1 LGRKVHPLGFRLGI
15 IRDWQARWYADK
27 PYAEFLQEDMRLRK
41 AIQSSYPDAA
51 ISQTLVERQAN
62 EVFVTIYTARPGIVI
77 GRGGQRVDETR
88 NRLEQLIGK
97 RVRLN
102 IQEVAQPE
110 LDAFLVARTVADQI
124 EHRIAYRRAM
134 KQAIFRTTQAGAKG
148 IKIICSG
155 RLGGAEIARTEN
167 LHQGRVPLHT
177 IRADIDYGFTEART
191 AMGRIGVKVWI
202 YKGDI
207 LPERK
212 EFEAEEAEAEGIGE
226 GVVEV
231 PAAEEAEPAPVVKK
245 RAKATPAAEVP
256 VEPAA
261 AEAGAPSEPVA
272 TEAVEAPPAAEV
284 GTTDVPVATEAVE
297 ASPEAGGKAPVDE
310 EKPAKAKKT
319 LVKAKAEK
327 TSAEEEPAKPAAAK
341 KTAAKAKAE
350 ETAAEEEPAKPK
362 RRTKATATTDT
373 ETEESKAKPKKT
385 QTTKAKSSKTEIEEK
400 DATTQAGE
408 IPEAS

>member
-27 PYAEFLQEDMRLRK
+27 LYAEFLQEDMKLRK
-41 AIQSSYPDAA
+41 AIQSAYPDAA
-51 ISQTLVERQAN
+51 ISQTLIERQAN

-88 NRLEQLIGK
+88 GRLEQLVGK

-110 LDAFLVARTVADQI
+110 LDAYLVARTVADQM

-148 IKIICSG
+148 MKITCSG
-155 RLGGAEIARTEN
+155 RLGGGEIARTEN

-177 IRADIDYGFTEART
+177 LRADIDYGFTEAKT
-191 AMGRIGVKVWI
+191 AMGRVGVKVWI

-212 EFEAEEAEAEGIGE
+212 EFEAEEAEAEEMGE

-231 PAAEEAEPAPVVKK
+231 PAAEEAEPAPAVRK
-245 RAKATPAAEVP
+245 RAKATPVAEAP
-256 VEPAA
+256 VEPVAAEIIEATPA
-261 AEAGAPSEPVA
+261 AEAEAPSEPA
-272 TEAVEAPPAAEV
+272 AMEAVEAPPA
-284 GTTDVPVATEAVE
+284 
-297 ASPEAGGKAPVDE
+297 
-310 EKPAKAKKT
+310 
-319 LVKAKAEK
+319 KAKAEV
-327 TSAEEEPAKPAAAK
+327 PATKEKPAEPK
-341 KTAAKAKAE
+341 KAPPKAKAE
-350 ETAAEEEPAKPK
+350 ETATEEKPAKPK
-362 RRTKATATTDT
+362 RITKAATATDT
-373 ETEESKAKPKKT
+373 EAEESKAKPKKSKI
-385 QTTKAKSSKTEIEEK
+385 TKATSSKTEIEEK

>member
-1 LGRKVHPLGFRLGI
+1 MK
-15 IRDWQARWYADK
+15 
-27 PYAEFLQEDMRLRK
+27 LRK
-41 AIQSSYPDAA
+41 AIQSAYPDAA
-51 ISQTLVERQAN
+51 ITQTLIERQAN

-88 NRLEQLIGK
+88 GRLEQLLGK

-110 LDAFLVARTVADQI
+110 LDAYLVARTVADQI

-148 IKIICSG
+148 MKITCSG

-177 IRADIDYGFTEART
+177 LRADIDYGFTEART

-212 EFEAEEAEAEGIGE
+212 EFEVEEAEVEEMVE

-231 PAAEEAEPAPVVKK
+231 PAAEEAEPAP
-245 RAKATPAAEVP
+245 AAEASA
-256 VEPAA
+256 EPAA
-261 AEAGAPSEPVA
+261 MESA
-272 TEAVEAPPAAEV
+272 EAPPAAEV
-284 GTTDVPVATEAVE
+284 ETTDEPVAAEPVE
-297 ASPEAGGKAPVDE
+297 ALPEAEAPATK
-310 EKPAKAKKT
+310 EKPAKPAEAKKAPPKT
-319 LVKAKAEK
+319 KAEAPVTK
-327 TSAEEEPAKPAAAK
+327 EKPAKPAEAK
-341 KTAAKAKAE
+341 KAPPKTKAE
-350 ETAAEEEPAKPK
+350 APVTKEKPAKPK
-362 RRTKATATTDT
+362 RIVKAATVTDT
-373 ETEESKAKPKKT
+373 EAEESKAKPKKSK
-385 QTTKAKSSKTEIEEK
+385 TTKAKSSKAEIEEK